1 LCIAES
7 LRQVANLTAPARQ
20 LHAEVDALAARLS
33 PFAQTVKIR
42 TQGVAVMENAS
53 TLERPIRVGVF
64 STIRAADC
72 AVENLLN
79 AGFTSD
85 QITVVCSDRVKE
97 EHFRRFEHE
106 EPAGSHTAAAVGVG
120 GAIGAALGGLTVLAG
135 AVTTAGLG
143 LLAAGGLAAWT
154 GGVVGGLVGA
164 MMTRGVEHELANY
177 YDQAVTA
184 GRILVA
190 TEDHSEGQRQRLA
203 RAEQILSECGAEP
216 IALREG

>member
-1 LCIAES
+1 
-7 LRQVANLTAPARQ
+7 
-20 LHAEVDALAARLS
+20 
-33 PFAQTVKIR
+33 
-42 TQGVAVMENAS
+42 MENAS

-72 AVENLLN
+72 AVDNLLK
-79 AGFTSD
+79 AGFTPQ
-85 QITVVCSDRVKE
+85 QITVICSDRTKE
-97 EHFRRFEHE
+97 DHFHEFEHE
-106 EPAGSHTAAAVGVG
+106 EPAGAYTPAAVAVG

-154 GGVVGGLVGA
+154 GGIVGGLVGA

-184 GRILVA
+184 GKILVA
-190 TEDHSEGQRQRLA
+190 VDDHSEAQRQDLA
-203 RAEQILSECGAEP
+203 RAEQILAECGAEP
-216 IALREG
+216 VALPEG

>member
-1 LCIAES
+1 
-7 LRQVANLTAPARQ
+7 
-20 LHAEVDALAARLS
+20 
-33 PFAQTVKIR
+33 
-42 TQGVAVMENAS
+42 MENAS
-53 TLERPIRVGVF
+53 TLERPIRVGIY

-72 AVENLLN
+72 AVDNLLKV
-79 AGFTSD
+79 GFTSV
-85 QITVVCSDRVKE
+85 QITVICSDRTTE
-97 EHFRRFEHE
+97 EHFHEFEHE
-106 EPAGSHTAAAVGVG
+106 EPAGAYAPAAVAVG

-184 GRILVA
+184 GKILVA
-190 TEDHSEGQRQRLA
+190 VEDHSEAQRQRLA
-203 RAEQILSECGAEP
+203 RAEQILAECGAEP
-216 IALREG
+216 VALREG